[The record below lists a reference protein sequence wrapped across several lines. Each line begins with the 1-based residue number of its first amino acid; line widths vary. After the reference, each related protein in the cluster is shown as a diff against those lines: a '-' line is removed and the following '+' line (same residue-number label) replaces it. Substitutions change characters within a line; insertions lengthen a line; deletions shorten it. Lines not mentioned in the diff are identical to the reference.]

1 MDAHTISKTNYLDI
15 IYQNRNKAY
24 GSYELRLHYERR
36 AIKSLMIVFSGIGLL
51 SLSILLDHKRSGP
64 ITPEAGRKPTTICN
78 LPLEI
83 HHLKFE
89 HPKVVPPPAV
99 KPTIANPIPKIVE
112 DTKVTE
118 TPKTVAELSNAE
130 SGLKTTTGN
139 INGTASTALPGNST
153 TAVVTE
159 PEKPLTWSEVPPEF
173 NGNLL
178 DYLSRS
184 LQYPAGARDMGIEGK
199 VIVQF
204 VVNEDGSVSNAH
216 VVKGIGGGCDEEAL
230 RVVNG
235 MQRWKPGKQNG
246 HAVKVF
252 YTLPIRFVLQ

>member
-1 MDAHTISKTNYLDI
+1 MDAQTISQTNYLDI

-24 GSYELRLHYERR
+24 GSYELRSHYERR

-51 SLSILLDHKRSGP
+51 SLYAALTGKAPVLLTQDVRYV
-64 ITPEAGRKPTTICN
+64 
-78 LPLEI
+78 
-83 HHLKFE
+83 E
-89 HPKVVPPPAV
+89 HQLTDVHIDQPKIKIELPKVVPPPAA

-139 INGTASTALPGNST
+139 INGTASTAIPGNST
-153 TAVVTE
+153 TAVVSE
-159 PEKPLTWSEVPPEF
+159 AEKPLTWSEIPPEF

>member
-1 MDAHTISKTNYLDI
+1 MDAQILFQTNYLDI

-24 GSYELRLHYERR
+24 GSYELRTHYERR

-51 SLSILLDHKRSGP
+51 SLYAVLTGKSPVPPTQDVRYIEHKLTEVHIDQP
-64 ITPEAGRKPTTICN
+64 KIKIE
-78 LPLEI
+78 L
-83 HHLKFE
+83 
-89 HPKVVPPPAV
+89 PKVIPPPAAR
-99 KPTIANPIPKIVE
+99 PTIANPIPKIVE
-112 DTKVTE
+112 DAKVTE
-118 TPKTVAELSNAE
+118 APKTVAELSNAE

-139 INGTASTALPGNST
+139 TAGTSGTALPGNST
-153 TAVVTE
+153 TTTVTE
-159 PEKPLTWSEVPPEF
+159 PEKPLTWSEVPPEYS
-173 NGNLL
+173 GNLFE
-178 DYLSRS
+178 YLSKS

-246 HAVKVF
+246 RAVKVF